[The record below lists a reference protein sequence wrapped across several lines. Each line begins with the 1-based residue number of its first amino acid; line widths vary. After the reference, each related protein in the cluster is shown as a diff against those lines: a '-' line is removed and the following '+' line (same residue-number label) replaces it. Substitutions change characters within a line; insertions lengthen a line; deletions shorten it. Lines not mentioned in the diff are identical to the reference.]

1 MMVKMFVHQKK
12 KKFHAGRRKISKAA
26 LCGSHFLDL
35 YVHVFPY
42 LHVIFLHSIS
52 LALQM

>member
-1 MMVKMFVHQKK
+1 MMVKMFVHQK

-42 LHVIFLHSIS
+42 LHIIFLHSIS
-52 LALQM
+52 LAL